1 LCRGWQ
7 IDERRAEMSDGLAV
21 VQEGPEKGPKKGPKT
36 ELQRLQD
43 ALEAVDKAI
52 ETLKNAIR
60 EAGKVDV
67 PGVDVRYNLGT
78 KLGALLAET
87 GLKIPRGAKA

>member
-1 LCRGWQ
+1 
-7 IDERRAEMSDGLAV
+7 MSELAA
-21 VQEGPEKGPKKGPKT
+21 VQDSGQQGRKPGPKT

-78 KLGALLAET
+78 KLGVLLAET
-87 GLKIPRGAKA
+87 GLKIPRGARA